1 MSKAVSTNPSA
12 SSLKE
17 SIQRP
22 GLRQLRSSSAA
33 QALSGVRT
41 KATLAPSSTIIR
53 RTKADTSLKEDSTTQ
68 NTEKSNDNNKGQL

>member
-1 MSKAVSTNPSA
+1 MSKAASATPSA

-17 SIQRP
+17 SLQTP

-33 QALSGVRT
+33 QAFSGVRT

-53 RTKADTSLKEDSTTQ
+53 RTKANTSLKEDSTTKS
-68 NTEKSNDNNKGQL
+68 TEKSNDSTKGEL